1 MDLVDREILGRE
13 RVRVMTY
20 LRMHNTIGEFFG
32 EHGQVG
38 HVVLI
43 GLLVLVALLPGVLI
57 FHAVLHSA
65 TSTANCISTPNAC
78 AAP

>member
-1 MDLVDREILGRE
+1 
-13 RVRVMTY
+13 MTY

-32 EHGQVG
+32 EHGQLG
-38 HVVLI
+38 HVILI
-43 GLLVLVALLPGVLI
+43 GLLVMLAIVPVVLI

-65 TSTANCISTPNAC
+65 SSTASCISSPRAC